1 MSKQS
6 VPLLILPIK
15 ATTAITEYR
24 LVDFAGAQVTAADA
38 VWLGVARRSAPAE
51 GYVDISTEGTEV
63 IEAGGVIAMGVLV
76 YSDASGRV
84 STTGTTNPVGR
95 ALQAATAAG
104 DFIEVL
110 LNKR

>member
-6 VPLLILPIK
+6 VPLLILPVK
-15 ATTAITEYR
+15 ATAAITEYR
-24 LVDFAGAQVTAADA
+24 LVDFAGAQVAAADA
-38 VWLGVARRSAPAE
+38 EWLGVARRSASIGE
-51 GYVDISTEGTEV
+51 YVDISTEGTEV
-63 IEAGGVIAMGVLV
+63 IETGGAITAGALV

-95 ALQAATAAG
+95 ALQAATAGG